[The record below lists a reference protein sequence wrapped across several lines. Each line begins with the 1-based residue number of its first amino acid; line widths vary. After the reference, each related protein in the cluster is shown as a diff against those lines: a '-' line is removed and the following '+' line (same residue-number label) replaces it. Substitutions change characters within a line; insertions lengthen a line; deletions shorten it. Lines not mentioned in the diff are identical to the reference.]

1 MTETSQARRRRRARF
16 SVRVRLIL
24 AMILAV
30 TVPVLIAQT
39 IGLATGRAG
48 MTRAVDNSLHTMAER
63 EANILIQTLLAQ
75 ADMLTVLADNKA
87 LLAAIERHVEAYD
100 DSSVSSIQALILDR
114 DLKWREADAAGDDS
128 DPLVQSVL
136 SSPASAELL
145 KFREKFPAHA
155 ELFITDAYGANVAA
169 TNRTTDYYQA
179 DEEWWQAA
187 WNQGEGALYIANE
200 VQYDESA
207 GVYSIDMAMDIYT
220 HDTGERLGVL
230 RTTYNFSVLQNLIQ
244 EFELGETGY
253 AVLVSRDG
261 RLTAGPSSVPYG
273 TKLAELIPL
282 LEKGTTPEDG
292 ELDLVADETG
302 EKFAAV
308 IVPMTT
314 NGRVPAIDEL
324 GWQVIVFQSRDEVF
338 TSINRAINTGT
349 VSTPLIAGI
358 GIIAAL
364 LLARGITRPLRE
376 LTDTAE
382 QLGRE
387 GDYSARAAVRSQDEF
402 GTLAQA
408 FNAMAENL
416 QGLVG
421 TLEQRVADRTRDL
434 QTVTDVNAQI
444 ATILEVERLL
454 QDVVDLTKERFRLYH
469 AHIYMVDETGQTLT
483 LAAGA
488 GHIGR
493 QMVAERRA
501 IALVNPHSIVAL
513 AARIRES
520 MVVNDVTQSETFLPH
535 PLLPDTRSELAVP
548 LVARGQLLGVLD
560 LQADARNAFDEDV
573 QGVMELLSGQIATAL
588 SNARLFEAVER
599 TSRHEQAV
607 GAITR
612 RIQEAVDLEDILQVT
627 VRELGK
633 ALRVP
638 YTAIELKV
646 DAGNGDAPPE
656 PQPEGESGE
665 ADA

>member
-1 MTETSQARRRRRARF
+1 MTATSQARAQRGVRF

-30 TVPVLIAQT
+30 TMPVVITQT
-39 IGLATGRAG
+39 IGLAAGRVG
-48 MTRAVDNSLHTMAER
+48 MIRSVDNALHTMARR
-63 EANILIQTLLAQ
+63 EADILSQTLLAQ
-75 ADMLTVLADNKA
+75 ADMLTVLANNEV
-87 LLAAIERHVEAYD
+87 LRTAIAQHVEAYD
-100 DSSVSSIQALILDR
+100 DSSVSSVQAMILDR

-145 KFREKFPAHA
+145 KFREEFPTHA
-155 ELFITDAYGANVAA
+155 ELFITDAYGATIAA

-179 DEEWWQAA
+179 DEAWWQAA
-187 WNQGEGALYIANE
+187 WNQGEGALYIADE
-200 VQYDESA
+200 VNYDESA
-207 GVYSIDMAMDIYT
+207 GVYSIDMAVDIYAN
-220 HDTGERLGVL
+220 DTGQRLGVL
-230 RTTYNFSVLQNLIQ
+230 RTTYNFSALRNLIR
-244 EFELGETGY
+244 EFDLSETGY

-261 RLTAGPSSVPYG
+261 RLLAGPDAASYDAEL
-273 TKLAELIPL
+273 TELIPL
-282 LEKGTTPEDG
+282 LERGTTPDDG
-292 ELDLVADETG
+292 KLDLVTDETG
-302 EKFAAV
+302 KPFAAV
-308 IVPMTT
+308 VAPMTT
-314 NGRVPAIDEL
+314 GGRVPAIDEL
-324 GWQVIVFQSRDEVF
+324 GWQVIVFQARDEVF
-338 TSINRAINTGT
+338 ASMNRSINTSVVSTIFVAIIGT
-349 VSTPLIAGI
+349 V
-358 GIIAAL
+358 AAL
-364 LLARGITRPLRE
+364 LLARGLTRPLQE

-387 GDYSARAAVRSQDEF
+387 GDYSARVDVRSQDEF
-402 GTLAQA
+402 GMLAQS

-434 QTVTDVNAQI
+434 QTVTDVNSQI

-469 AHIYMVDETGQTLT
+469 AHVYMVDETGQTLI

-501 IALVNPHSIVAL
+501 ITLANPHSIVAQ
-513 AARIRES
+513 AARNRTS
-520 MVVNDVTQSETFLPH
+520 MVVNDITLSETFLPH

-548 LVARGQLLGVLD
+548 LVARDQLLGVLD
-560 LQADARNAFDEDV
+560 LQGDMRNTFDEDV
-573 QGVMELLSGQIATAL
+573 QSMMELLSGQIATAL

-612 RIQEAVDLEDILQVT
+612 RIQEAVDLEEILQVT

-646 DAGNGDAPPE
+646 DTGNGDTPPE
-656 PQPEGESGE
+656 PQPEGESGQ